1 MPSYRAVLQIGEMRP
16 GHTPPQVMSTARRA
30 LALWFTV
37 ESTDIEVVAR
47 VPQIVLRFTVEAT
60 GDDEEQQLAVLAVWR
75 MRAAVAEVAATGRVE
90 LFLRQGG
97 RWLRRLTE

>member
-1 MPSYRAVLQIGEMRP
+1 MPSYRAVLEIGEMRP
-16 GHTPPQVMSTARRA
+16 GHAPPQVMSAARRS
-30 LALWFTV
+30 LAVLFTV
-37 ESTDIEVVAR
+37 ESTDIQVVAR

-60 GDDEEQQLAVLAVWR
+60 GDDEEQQLAVLAARR
-75 MRAAVAEVAATGRVE
+75 MRAAVAEVAATGRLE